1 MKQNILNY
9 TYGSQFATAVKL
21 LGPDLSQP
29 IIDNKTV

>member
-9 TYGSQFATAVKL
+9 TYGSPFATAVK